1 MVEES
6 YLSIAVRAY
15 TVRGGDDAEPLDTAK
30 RGRRSMHDPRHVLV
44 FDTET
49 TTDLSQRLN
58 FGCWRYYRVD
68 WAHGV
73 PSMSCVEE
81 GFFYADDL
89 PTRDPE
95 GFEQLTKFVESH
107 GPDVARRVPD
117 AAWRL
122 RLVSAREFVDEV
134 LIPVAYRRRAWVVG
148 FNLSFDLSRLA
159 YGWGLARGRSA
170 GGISLQLAQYDAA
183 GGVRRENRFKPRVA
197 IQTIDSKRQLIGFTR
212 PSDVDLVDELPDDP
226 GPDEDERQTFRGH
239 FLDLRTLAFALTNE
253 GYTLDSACR
262 DFGVEFGKQEAEQHG
277 EITESYLA
285 YNRADV
291 CATAGLF
298 ERLMTEFKHHP
309 IGLQATKAFS
319 PASVGKAYL
328 RAMGITPILKR
339 EPQVPPAVLGKG
351 MVAYYGGRAECRI
364 RRTPVPV
371 AYCDFLSMYP
381 TVCCLMGLWKLVT
394 AQSIQPVEQ
403 DPGEIQAWIDR
414 LSVEDCFNSAT
425 WKHFVGLVQVEARGE
440 ILPVRAQYTAS
451 PSWGIGVNPL
461 THEQEDLW
469 FTIPDLI
476 AAKVLGGRA
485 PRISKAM
492 TLERVGRLPNLKPV
506 ALGGQITIDPRSR
519 DFFQAV
525 VEERHALK
533 HRTDLPSAERDRLRA
548 FLKVLANSS
557 SYGIYAEMVRHH
569 LRRDAKETV
578 TVHGLD
584 DKPFKDR
591 VAHPESPG
599 EFSFPP
605 IAACITGAARLML
618 ALTEKLVTDQGGGTY
633 AFCDT
638 DSMAIVATETGGPV
652 TCPGGPHQTTDG
664 REAIQALSWDQVE
677 NIRARFQGLNPY
689 NRAVIPGSV
698 LELEDQN
705 YTDKA
710 GKHRRQLYCFS
721 ISAKRYVLYEHA
733 PNGQPVIRKEGE
745 ADGAGEKWSK
755 HGLGH
760 LLNPTDPESPDRDW
774 IRQIWETDLQQAL
787 NQPHA
792 EPTWLDR
799 PAAGGI
805 TASKPATLLPFRHRN
820 KSRPYSEQVKPFNFV
835 LSAHLTMFGYPPDVD
850 PAHFHLIAPWDS
862 DSRNWAAANWVN
874 KYEPGSKP
882 FRLTTTETLSRPGL
896 ATAQTYRDVLGAYR
910 VHPEAKSL
918 ASNGSPCGW
927 HTTGLMQRRPVTA
940 ITTTHV
946 GKESNGLDD
955 TQAGIVHDPDEV
967 LTDYGNRGRNPFRT
981 VVLPVL
987 ASRSRKQLR
996 DLGLSG
1002 ATIGKIRD
1010 GSYRPYSA
1018 AEKRLT
1024 RAAGEHA
1031 REVLSAS
1038 GAQVNGLSDHGA
1050 CYLIQ

>member
-755 HGLGH
+755 HGLGTYSTPPTPKAQTATGSAKSGKPTSNKH
-760 LLNPTDPESPDRDW
+760 STSHTPNPRGSTGQPPEASPLQSPPRSSRSDTATRAGRTRSKLSRSTSCSQPISRCSGTHPTSTQPTSTSLRHGTATRATGLPRTGSTSTNPAANPSGSRQLRRSAAQGSPPLRPTATSSAPTASTPKQKASPRTGARAGGIRPGSCNADQSPPSPPPTSAKNPTDSTTP
-774 IRQIWETDLQQAL
+774 
-787 NQPHA
+787 
-792 EPTWLDR
+792 
-799 PAAGGI
+799 
-805 TASKPATLLPFRHRN
+805 KPASSMTPT
-820 KSRPYSEQVKPFNFV
+820 KSSP
-835 LSAHLTMFGYPPDVD
+835 
-850 PAHFHLIAPWDS
+850 
-862 DSRNWAAANWVN
+862 
-874 KYEPGSKP
+874 
-882 FRLTTTETLSRPGL
+882 TT
-896 ATAQTYRDVLGAYR
+896 ATADATRSVQSCYQSSRLGA
-910 VHPEAKSL
+910 
-918 ASNGSPCGW
+918 ASNY
-927 HTTGLMQRRPVTA
+927 
-940 ITTTHV
+940 
-946 GKESNGLDD
+946 
-955 TQAGIVHDPDEV
+955 GI
-967 LTDYGNRGRNPFRT
+967 
-981 VVLPVL
+981 
-987 ASRSRKQLR
+987 
-996 DLGLSG
+996 SG
-1002 ATIGKIRD
+1002 
-1010 GSYRPYSA
+1010 SA
-1018 AEKRLT
+1018 APPLARFATAATGRT
-1024 RAAGEHA
+1024 RQP
-1031 REVLSAS
+1031 R
-1038 GAQVNGLSDHGA
+1038 NG
-1050 CYLIQ
+1050 